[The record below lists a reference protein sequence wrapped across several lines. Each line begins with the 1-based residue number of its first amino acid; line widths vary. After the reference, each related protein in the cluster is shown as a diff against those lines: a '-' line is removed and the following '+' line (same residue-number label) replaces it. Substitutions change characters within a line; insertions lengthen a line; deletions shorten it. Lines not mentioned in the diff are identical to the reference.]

1 MRTATFGRA
10 SDALLDLA
18 DELESVGA
26 DHKRV
31 RTMIDGLACMEAD
44 LEFGSRRRAVR
55 LPMALLTPLAG
66 LLIALVA
73 VGLMTIPGHH
83 ASATTSLPSASP
95 TTTLPKIRTRN
106 TPPVV
111 PPVSSGAAAGCG

>member
-1 MRTATFGRA
+1 MRTSTFGRA

-31 RTMIDGLACMEAD
+31 RAMIDDLACLEAD
-44 LEFGSRRRAVR
+44 LEFGDRRRATR
-55 LPMALLTPLAG
+55 LPMTLLTPVVG

-73 VGLMTIPGHH
+73 VGIMAIPGHH
-83 ASATTSLPSASP
+83 ASATTSLPSAVP
-95 TTTLPKIRTRN
+95 TTTLQKTHTEK

-111 PPVSSGAAAGCG
+111 PPVSSGAAGCG